1 MWVFGIWFQLLFDA
15 GQTTCQGNTHT
26 HTHTQVPENSK
37 LPSGSN
43 ETFPIDPDMD
53 SGASRW
59 ASKSI
64 AMIFDLI
71 WFDLIWFIFYVDSQN
86 ENLFMNGHLWCLSP
100 RRTLESWMTLCLIWI
115 LYFPFVFSVLNV
127 NLQISGSVPCV
138 WRERTAFC
146 FSLRLMLFLKI
157 RVAQNAC
164 SFLALNASDEF
175 KFRWNQTVQCT
186 EWTESKTDRVECFWC
201 YGNELKDWVQTTSLI
216 SD

>member
-1 MWVFGIWFQLLFDA
+1 MWVFGIWFQLFFNA
-15 GQTTCQGNTHT
+15 GQTTCQWN
-26 HTHTQVPENSK
+26 TQVPENSK

-43 ETFPIDPDMD
+43 KTFQIDPDMD

-71 WFDLIWFIFYVDSQN
+71 WFIFMLI
-86 ENLFMNGHLWCLSP
+86 HKTRTPCLWMDTFDVFLQGE
-100 RRTLESWMTLCLIWI
+100 TLECWMTLCLIWI

-138 WRERTAFC
+138 WREEWTAFC
-146 FSLRLMLFLKI
+146 FSLHLMLFLKI

-164 SFLALNASDEF
+164 SSLALNASDEF
-175 KFRWNQTVQCT
+175 KFRWK
-186 EWTESKTDRVECFWC
+186 SDRIGVL
-201 YGNELKDWVQTTSLI
+201 NELNPKPI
-216 SD
+216 A